1 MEKIMN
7 KGPDITETIISI
19 VLELSAQRD
28 AADLQ
33 DDVNLI
39 GDNIL
44 DSLGFLTLA
53 ARVQQALGI
62 EIPFDDY
69 SPEEFTVFG
78 KFVEICK
85 NTFMDRKIVKD

>member
-1 MEKIMN
+1 MN
-7 KGPDITETIISI
+7 KDEDISDKIISI
-19 VLELSAQRD
+19 VLELSAQMD
-28 AADLQ
+28 VADLQ
-33 DDVNLI
+33 DDINLI

-69 SPEEFTVFG
+69 APEEFTTFG

-85 NTFMDRKIVKD
+85 NAFRDKNIVKD